1 MIQQSNHFEAKSIR
15 LRSQL
20 LEFLKFRVLAAQD
33 SFFVHFE
40 DQGELVAAP
49 LRAWLAT
56 VWPDALALDDQDL
69 LEVLQQARMLYVN

>member
-1 MIQQSNHFEAKSIR
+1 MEQRIR

-33 SFFVHFE
+33 SFFIQFE
-40 DQGELVAAP
+40 DEGQLVAEP
-49 LRAWLAT
+49 LRAWLAS
-56 VWPDALALDDQDL
+56 VWPGALALNDQDL

>member
-40 DQGELVAAP
+40 DQGQLVAAP
-49 LRAWLAT
+49 LRAWLAS
-56 VWPDALALDDQDL
+56 VCPGALALNDQDL